1 METAESRAK
10 LANAIRTMQANG
22 QSAQIPSLVSA
33 YKVKY
38 QSTPVPAPSERD
50 TRITQGL
57 PVSSDKRFERT
68 GEATPN
74 FGGEIVRSV
83 VKPIARLGQNLTGKM
98 DDNGKIDSRQ
108 SNYLGTVNPVGN
120 SGNFGKDVLDSIGV
134 GAEIGS
140 NLVGGTGAGA
150 VVKTGIKG
158 AIKQGAVTGLK
169 SGIGAGATY
178 GLGAG
183 LQDQKD
189 KNVGQILGN
198 TAIQAVKGGAIGGLA
213 GGVLGGAIGAYGAVK
228 KTPTEKIDNYL
239 KKAFQG
245 TTGEV
250 EKLDKMAVGAKRG
263 LERLSNELPNIKIA
277 DSKAPIGSGVTKQ
290 FNPKKASGN
299 DWLSAV
305 AKQRDDIAEIGRS
318 AAENASRQG
327 IKIDTTPAKALVMN
341 AMKTGKIGKSAGQ
354 QLLNQ
359 LDNVD
364 GDPLKLHQWIQDQVN
379 IRHFKVSGDL
389 KSSQIATVANDA
401 GEIMRETL
409 DTIVDRKGYAQ
420 AYGDNRDLYRLL
432 ISAAKKANR
441 NIPFGDITSEAGLDA
456 AISILTSNPAYMART
471 LASGIFKGVVGKV
484 RNNRGLNA
492 IRNAT
497 NTISKIPNETK
508 MPSPFPKPQ
517 PPQPAGPFMPPAP
530 KPGQPRIQQVSGR
543 VINLPKRTQSA
554 VDAQSLANLTA
565 QKIAPPS
572 KIPSKVS
579 ISKSVTPTKLPSKP
593 VAKTDSLLQE
603 AKKYKSAEEFATS
616 NSHIFDRSGELV
628 RVGDNVDFSYGGS
641 EFKGKL
647 VKVNNFDGSY
657 ETTSAKGKEFRD
669 YSPEVTVEATENIY
683 NKGGFLVH
691 KKGDKFKVNAINLN
705 EYKENYSPVKT
716 KSQLTDIWNKANK
729 PKLSLKDNR
738 GFIATGFKNEG
749 NLTTKILKD
758 LEGKTT
764 VSKQYIL
771 DATNRGELKQVERD
785 ITRQVLDTMP
795 GNTVD
800 VNEFADKIKSELL
813 PLKVETKKFSKNGG
827 SSTGSTK
834 YESIALPDE
843 LRGNV
848 ANYKENIYESPIATS
863 AGDVHFAG
871 KAKNYFGHTR
881 IEDMA
886 DNKTRR
892 VIEVQSDLYQKGNLE
907 REVDVKY
914 RGIRIKDV
922 EKQIADL
929 EERIASE
936 GGRFSRES
944 DIKSLGEVKQ
954 LLKGLEQEKA
964 VKMKEIAPLQQYNDP
979 TAHFRMVREEIKKAS
994 QDGKTKLQFPTGET
1008 AMKIE
1013 GLGQGE
1019 NRWFDVN
1026 YGTRVDTRSM
1036 KVGDEIT
1043 HTNQLETNDVGSHW
1057 IITDVLGDGKFKAV
1071 PKDGLQR
1078 AVGDET
1084 DTMFTNTSDMLSYG
1098 EQHAK
1103 DYLDDYSE
1111 TFDISGKVD
1120 TNNPIYKFYEKE
1132 VQKYLNKF
1140 GGKRVVDDKGVSWI
1154 EIPITKEQGISPV
1167 DAFGKIQIS
1176 PLYAGA
1182 GLSLA
1187 GVAGAGAIKKRK
1199 NGK

>member
-305 AKQRDDIAEIGRS
+305 AKQRDDVAEIGRS

-785 ITRQVLDTMP
+785 ITRQILDTMP
-795 GNTVD
+795 DGQINVK
-800 VNEFADKIKSELL
+800 EFADKIKSELL
-813 PLKVETKKFSKNGG
+813 PLEAHTSG
-827 SSTGSTK
+827 SSIKPNRTSADYRLSTR
-834 YESIALPDE
+834 YESISLPAE
-843 LRGNV
+843 LRG
-848 ANYKENIYESPIATS
+848 K
-863 AGDVHFAG
+863 
-871 KAKNYFGHTR
+871 
-881 IEDMA
+881 
-886 DNKTRR
+886 
-892 VIEVQSDLYQKGNLE
+892 
-907 REVDVKY
+907 
-914 RGIRIKDV
+914 IK
-922 EKQIADL
+922 L
-929 EERIASE
+929 
-936 GGRFSRES
+936 
-944 DIKSLGEVKQ
+944 
-954 LLKGLEQEKA
+954 
-964 VKMKEIAPLQQYNDP
+964 
-979 TAHFRMVREEIKKAS
+979 
-994 QDGKTKLQFPTGET
+994 
-1008 AMKIE
+1008 
-1013 GLGQGE
+1013 
-1019 NRWFDVN
+1019 
-1026 YGTRVDTRSM
+1026 
-1036 KVGDEIT
+1036 
-1043 HTNQLETNDVGSHW
+1043 
-1057 IITDVLGDGKFKAV
+1057 
-1071 PKDGLQR
+1071 
-1078 AVGDET
+1078 
-1084 DTMFTNTSDMLSYG
+1084 
-1098 EQHAK
+1098 
-1103 DYLDDYSE
+1103 
-1111 TFDISGKVD
+1111 
-1120 TNNPIYKFYEKE
+1120 
-1132 VQKYLNKF
+1132 
-1140 GGKRVVDDKGVSWI
+1140 
-1154 EIPITKEQGISPV
+1154 
-1167 DAFGKIQIS
+1167 
-1176 PLYAGA
+1176 
-1182 GLSLA
+1182 
-1187 GVAGAGAIKKRK
+1187 
-1199 NGK
+1199 